1 MLCKNPCS
9 ALFAALLALILV
21 SGALM
26 QGTGGSG
33 SSSGGAKYPSGSL
46 LNGDYSTVLDNDLP
60 PGAHKDFINYQD
72 NDQDKAALHAA
83 LSRLT
88 PDAAAALRQ
97 GKAVQ
102 VYNNTSGWCEI
113 VFDLRAATNPLLT
126 KMLDSM
132 NTMAQSTA
140 LAYGGRLTWT
150 QIDYCPAS
158 DYDPELVAMIEESIR
173 TQIGPDKLVPP
184 TGGGGEDFHFYKVKK
199 PSVRTAYFGVGVGAA
214 PGLHKRDMTFQTQY
228 MVNGVKV
235 WKDIARKLLG

>member
-9 ALFAALLALILV
+9 AVFAALLALILV

-97 GKAVQ
+97 GRAVQ
-102 VYNNTSGWCEI
+102 VYNNTSGY
-113 VFDLRAATNPLLT
+113 A
-126 KMLDSM
+126 
-132 NTMAQSTA
+132 
-140 LAYGGRLTWT
+140 
-150 QIDYCPAS
+150 
-158 DYDPELVAMIEESIR
+158 
-173 TQIGPDKLVPP
+173 
-184 TGGGGEDFHFYKVKK
+184 
-199 PSVRTAYFGVGVGAA
+199 GAA
-214 PGLHKRDMTFQTQY
+214 AALTSALSLRNPTLQGGNAPGGATYYLVNEAGQNAGQTVKYEVLFAAPRDLDLADAMQQVADRVDRILEALPDSNAPDTPAYNYRYVVSTSVDTADAPAADGSSVPATFISVSITR
-228 MVNGVKV
+228 VPTAGS
-235 WKDIARKLLG
+235 